1 MGNYRFR
8 LSDMM
13 PNAWFYKL
21 KDMGNRGRK
30 SQTIS
35 HSMRSYPTR
44 TSPPTPPKPLTPQ
57 SPPPKQ
63 GFLPSRASYYISSR
77 VETEKPPNSPF
88 HPKTSDT
95 HFPVDPPRRSK
106 RRSRRKA
113 INSPPTT
120 KVVTSS
126 ISAGCSCRVR
136 KSEAATDFPA
146 AATKS
151 PPCHRYHCINGDD
164 DDLHKS
170 IISNKL
176 EFDGFDGIAS
186 WSHSCSCKVTSSAT
200 DIIIDMGTKSSII
213 RKGDKVNGCTVV
225 SELQLPPIL
234 TKPGKKEAEDDKLD
248 DGNVDAKQE
257 AYHNGSSLKEQSK
270 SPVKKS
276 QPGLHRLRM
285 RANSPKLVSKKVQ
298 VQRGR
303 KSGGLAMTATM
314 QKKGLQQSFAIIKS
328 SSDPQRDFRD
338 SMMEM
343 IVENNIWSPK
353 DLEELLACYLSLNSN
368 EYHDLIVKVFEQI
381 WFDLT
386 NIRL

>member
-1 MGNYRFR
+1 
-8 LSDMM
+8 
-13 PNAWFYKL
+13 
-21 KDMGNRGRK
+21 MGNRGRK
-30 SQTIS
+30 RQTIS
-35 HSMRSYPTR
+35 HSMRSYPAR
-44 TSPPTPPKPLTPQ
+44 TSPPTPPKPLTTP

-77 VETEKPPNSPF
+77 VETEKLPNSPF

-106 RRSRRKA
+106 RRSGGKA
-113 INSPPTT
+113 IKPPPTT
-120 KVVTSS
+120 KLVTSS

-136 KSEAATDFPA
+136 KSEAVTDCTA
-146 AATKS
+146 AATKG
-151 PPCHRYHCINGDD
+151 PQCHRDHCIFGDD
-164 DDLHKS
+164 DDHHKS
-170 IISNKL
+170 IISNKV
-176 EFDGFDGIAS
+176 ESDGFDGVAS
-186 WSHSCSCKVTSSAT
+186 WSHSSSCRVTSSAT
-200 DIIIDMGTKSSII
+200 DIIIDMGTKSSIT
-213 RKGDKVNGCTVV
+213 RKGDEVNGCTMV

-234 TKPGKKEAEDDKLD
+234 TKPGKKEAEADQLD
-248 DGNVDAKQE
+248 DGNKDAKQE
-257 AYHNGSSLKEQSK
+257 IYHNGSSLKGQNK

-276 QPGLHRLRM
+276 SPGLHRLRM
-285 RANSPKLVSKKVQ
+285 RANSPKLVSKRVQ

-303 KSGGLAMTATM
+303 KSGGSAMTATM

-343 IVENNIWSPK
+343 IVENNIRSSK